1 LVVEGTY
8 HAHTHPTRRKSQDTN
23 PESWLTIL
31 FSNLQKKQLF
41 GAWEKVK
48 DYNPSKANQL
58 YIAHVNTLI
67 AKYGTSE

>member
-1 LVVEGTY
+1 LVVKGSY
-8 HAHTHPTRRKSQDTN
+8 HAHSTDAEKIPRH
-23 PESWLTIL
+23 EFWLTIL

-67 AKYGTSE
+67 AKYGTRE